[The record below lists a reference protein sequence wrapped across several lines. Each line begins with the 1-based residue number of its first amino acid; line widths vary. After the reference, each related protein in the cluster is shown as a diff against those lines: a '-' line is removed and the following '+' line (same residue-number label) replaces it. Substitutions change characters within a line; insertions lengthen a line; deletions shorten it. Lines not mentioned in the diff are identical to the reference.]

1 VNARNK
7 LHFEKS
13 ISQQLPMKQI
23 LTIAIALLLGA
34 CIAIAQE
41 AVSTAASP
49 NPSLSPSGTA
59 EVERVVV
66 SGGAIELSETDK
78 AQPVTILSGDNLK
91 LQTQPTLGD
100 TLATQPGVGG
110 SGFTA
115 GASRPVIRGQTDNR
129 VRVLNNGTEVFD
141 VSNLSP
147 DHAPSVSTLLSQSI
161 EVVRGPATILYGSG
175 AIGGVVNVTDILI
188 PVEQPPTSISGEVDG
203 RFNSVD
209 LERSGAM
216 ALTLSPF
223 QHFVVHA
230 EGSILRTD
238 DRSIPGF
245 ALAQRIRAQLTP
257 EQRHNNGFGGNPFG
271 EVPNTFV
278 KTKDFGV
285 GASYVW
291 DKGYIGASYSR
302 FLSEY
307 GVPDDPEVDEPG
319 VPAVPI
325 HLNVR
330 KDQYNLRSSIV
341 DPLPWFSVAN
351 LKFVYTDYKHD
362 EIEGEPEGD
371 VVGAT
376 FKTKGVDSRIELLH
390 QPVGLFEGSIG
401 SQVFYKE
408 LSSLGEEGLLQPTE
422 TLAVAGFVFEEV
434 KLAPVR
440 LQFGARVEHDAVS
453 IDSSDPE
460 LTSLTS
466 PSQKN
471 QDFLPVSGAAGAIYD
486 FAKDWQLALNLAYSQ
501 RAPTPEELFARGP
514 HPATFQFL
522 IGDPN
527 LDVEINRSVDLSL
540 RRTAGHVTGFIS
552 GFYTSYDGFIDFAP
566 TGEIEDGLQVFIYTP
581 KQATFYGGEGR
592 VDFHLLPLSIT
603 KISEQPDSKSVK
615 NVITGGEQI
624 VEKNPNDLFLRLQA
638 DYVHAE
644 DSSGEPLPR
653 ITPFRWGVSLNYESE
668 HWTASIEGWLVDS
681 QNRVA
686 QFETTTPNYTFFNVS
701 AGYKFQAW
709 RTYNYLY
716 VRATNLLDAE
726 GRDHLSFLKEVMPLP
741 GRGVVV
747 GWRTT
752 F

>member
-1 VNARNK
+1 
-7 LHFEKS
+7 
-13 ISQQLPMKQI
+13 MKQI
-23 LTIAIALLLGA
+23 STIAIALLLGA
-34 CIAIAQE
+34 SIARAQE
-41 AVSTAASP
+41 AVSTAPSP
-49 NPSLSPSGTA
+49 KPSPSPSGTS

-66 SGGAIELSETDK
+66 SGGEIERSETDT
-78 AQPVTILSGDNLK
+78 AQAVTILSEDNLK

-115 GASRPVIRGQTDNR
+115 GASRPVIRGQADNR

-141 VSNLSP
+141 VSNISP

-175 AIGGVVNVTDILI
+175 AIGGVVNVTDNLI
-188 PVEQPPTSISGEVDG
+188 PVEQPPTTLSGEVDG

-216 ALTLSPF
+216 ALTLSPL

-245 ALAQRIRAQLTP
+245 ALDQRIRSELTP
-257 EQRHNNGFGGNPFG
+257 EQRHNDGFGGNPFG

-278 KTKDFGV
+278 KTKDFGI

-291 DKGYIGASYSR
+291 DKGYIGASYNR

-307 GVPDDPEVDEPG
+307 GVPNDPEVDEPG
-319 VPAVPI
+319 VPPQPV
-325 HLNVR
+325 HLDVR
-330 KDQYNLRSSIV
+330 KDQYNVRSSIV

-362 EIEGEPEGD
+362 EIDGET
-371 VVGAT
+371 VGAT
-376 FKTKGVDSRIELLH
+376 FKAKGVDSRIELVH
-390 QPVGLFEGSIG
+390 QPVGALGGSIG
-401 SQVFYKE
+401 SQVFYKD
-408 LSSLGEEGLLQPTE
+408 LSVLGDEAFLQPTE

-440 LQFGARVEHDAVS
+440 LQFGARVEYDSVS

-466 PSQKN
+466 PSQKD
-471 QDFLPVSGAAGAIYD
+471 QEFLPVSGAAGAIYD
-486 FAKDWQLALNLAYSQ
+486 FAKDWQLALNLTWSE
-501 RAPTPEELFARGP
+501 RAPTAEELFARGP
-514 HPATFQFL
+514 HDATFQFI

-527 LDVEINRSVDLSL
+527 LDVEINRAVDLSL
-540 RRTAGHVTGFIS
+540 RKTAGIVTGFIS
-552 GFYTSYDGFIDFAP
+552 GFYMNYDGFIDFAP
-566 TGEIEDGLQVFIYTP
+566 TGEIEDGLQVFDYTP
-581 KQATFYGGEGR
+581 KKATFYGGEGR
-592 VDFHLLPLSIT
+592 VDFHLLPLSLT

-615 NVITGGEQI
+615 NMITGGEQV

-653 ITPFRWGVSLNYESE
+653 ITPFRWGLSLNYDSE

-726 GRDHLSFLKEVMPLP
+726 GRDHLSFLKEVFPLP

-747 GWRTT
+747 GLRTT

>member
-1 VNARNK
+1 MKKVLTVATMLFFCAR
-7 LHFEKS
+7 
-13 ISQQLPMKQI
+13 
-23 LTIAIALLLGA
+23 IAM
-34 CIAIAQE
+34 AQNP
-41 AVSTAASP
+41 APASASP
-49 NPSLSPSGTA
+49 TPSPSPGVA
-59 EVERVVV
+59 EAERVVV
-66 SGGAIELSETDK
+66 SGGAIEQSETDK
-78 AQPVTILSGDNLK
+78 AQSVTILTEDNLK
-91 LQTQPTLGD
+91 LQTAPTLGD
-100 TLATQPGVGG
+100 TLSTQPGIGG
-110 SGFTA
+110 TDFTA
-115 GASRPVIRGQTDNR
+115 GASRPVIRGQADNR

-175 AIGGVVNVTDILI
+175 AIGGVVNVTDNLI
-188 PVEQPPTSISGEVDG
+188 PVEQPAERLSGEVDG
-203 RFNSVD
+203 RFDSVD

-223 QHFVVHA
+223 QHFVIHA

-245 ALAQRIRAQLTP
+245 ALDQRIRAELAP
-257 EQRHNNGFGGNPFG
+257 EQRHDNGFGGNPFG
-271 EVPNTFV
+271 TVPNTFV
-278 KTKDFGV
+278 KTKDFGI

-291 DKGYIGASYSR
+291 NKGYIGASYSR

-319 VPAVPI
+319 VPPERV

-330 KDQYNLRSSIV
+330 KDQYNVRSSII

-362 EIEGEPEGD
+362 EID
-371 VVGAT
+371 NNTVGAT
-376 FKTKGVDSRIELLH
+376 FKTHGVDSRIELVH
-390 QPVGLFEGSIG
+390 QPIGPFEGSIG
-401 SQVFYKE
+401 SQVFYKA
-408 LSSLGEEGLLQPTE
+408 LSVLGGEAFLQPTE
-422 TLAVAGFVFEEV
+422 NLAVAGFIFEEV

-440 LQFGARVEHDAVS
+440 LQFGARVEHDSVS

-471 QDFLPVSGAAGAIYD
+471 QDFVPVSGAAGAIYD
-486 FAKDWQLALNLAYSQ
+486 FAKDWQLALNLTYSQ

-514 HPATFQFL
+514 HDATFQFI

-540 RRTAGHVTGFIS
+540 RRTAGRVTGFIN
-552 GFYTSYDGFIDFAP
+552 GFYTSYDGFIDFNP
-566 TGEIEDGLQVFIYTP
+566 TGQFEDGLQVFVYTP
-581 KQATFYGGEGR
+581 KNATFYGGEGR
-592 VDFHLLPLSIT
+592 VDFHLLPLELT
-603 KISEQPDSKSVK
+603 RLSETSDAKSVK
-615 NVITGGEQI
+615 NVIMGGQETTQ
-624 VEKNPNDLFLRLQA
+624 KNPNDLYLRLQA

-653 ITPFRWGVSLNYESE
+653 ITPFRYGVSLNYESE
-668 HWTASIEGWLVDS
+668 HWTASIEGWRVDA
-681 QNRVA
+681 QNSVA
-686 QFETTTPNYTFFNVS
+686 EFETPTPGYTFLNASV
-701 AGYKFQAW
+701 GYKFQW
-709 RTYNYLY
+709 GRTYNYVY
-716 VRATNLLDAE
+716 ARGTNLLDAE
-726 GRDHLSFLKEVMPLP
+726 GRDHLSFLKEVLPLP

-747 GWRTT
+747 GLRTT

>member
-1 VNARNK
+1 
-7 LHFEKS
+7 
-13 ISQQLPMKQI
+13 MKKV
-23 LTIAIALLLGA
+23 L
-34 CIAIAQE
+34 
-41 AVSTAASP
+41 TAAAMLLFRASFAVAQNPAPASASP
-49 NPSLSPSGTA
+49 TPSPSPGVA
-59 EVERVVV
+59 EAERVVV
-66 SGGAIELSETDK
+66 SGGAIEQSETDK
-78 AQPVTILSGDNLK
+78 AQSVTILTEDNLK
-91 LQTQPTLGD
+91 LQTAPTLGD
-100 TLATQPGVGG
+100 TLSTQPGVGA
-110 SGFTA
+110 SDFTA
-115 GASRPVIRGQTDNR
+115 GASRPVIRGQADNR

-175 AIGGVVNVTDILI
+175 AIGGVVNVTDNLI
-188 PVEQPPTSISGEVDG
+188 PVEQPAERLSGEVDG

-223 QHFVVHA
+223 QHFVIHA
-230 EGSILRTD
+230 EGSLLRTD

-245 ALAQRIRAQLTP
+245 ALDQRIRAELTP

-271 EVPNTFV
+271 TVPNTFV
-278 KTKDFGV
+278 KTKDFGI

-291 DKGYIGASYSR
+291 DKGYIGASYTR

-319 VPAVPI
+319 VPPERV

-330 KDQYNLRSSIV
+330 KDQYNVRSSII

-362 EIEGEPEGD
+362 EID
-371 VVGAT
+371 NNTVGAT
-376 FKTKGVDSRIELLH
+376 FKTNGVDSRIELVH
-390 QPVGLFEGSIG
+390 HPIGPFEGSIG

-408 LSSLGEEGLLQPTE
+408 LSVLGGEAFLQPTE
-422 TLAVAGFVFEEV
+422 NLAVAGFIFEEV

-440 LQFGARVEHDAVS
+440 LQFGARVEHDSVS

-471 QDFLPVSGAAGAIYD
+471 PDFLPISGAAGAIYD
-486 FAKDWQLALNLAYSQ
+486 FAKDWQLALNLTYSQ

-514 HPATFQFL
+514 HDATFQFI

-540 RRTAGHVTGFIS
+540 RRTAGRVTGFIS
-552 GFYTSYDGFIDFAP
+552 GFYTGYDGFIDFTP
-566 TGEIEDGLQVFIYTP
+566 TGEIEDGLQVFVYTP
-581 KQATFYGGEGR
+581 KNATFYGGEGR
-592 VDFHLLPLSIT
+592 VDFHLLPLELT
-603 KISEQPDSKSVK
+603 RPSEPSDAKSVK
-615 NVITGGEQI
+615 NVIMGGQETTQ
-624 VEKNPNDLFLRLQA
+624 KNPNDLYLRLQA

-653 ITPFRWGVSLNYESE
+653 ITPFRYGISLNYESE
-668 HWTASIEGWLVDS
+668 HWLASIEGWRVDA

-686 QFETTTPNYTFFNVS
+686 EFETTTPGYTFFNIS

-726 GRDHLSFLKEVMPLP
+726 GRDHLSFLKEVLPLP

-747 GWRTT
+747 GLRTT

>member
-1 VNARNK
+1 MLLFWARVA
-7 LHFEKS
+7 
-13 ISQQLPMKQI
+13 M
-23 LTIAIALLLGA
+23 
-34 CIAIAQE
+34 AQNP
-41 AVSTAASP
+41 APVSASP
-49 NPSLSPSGTA
+49 TPSPSPGVA

-78 AQPVTILSGDNLK
+78 AQSVTILSEDNLK

-115 GASRPVIRGQTDNR
+115 GASRPVIRGQADNR

-141 VSNLSP
+141 VSNISP

-175 AIGGVVNVTDILI
+175 AIGGVVNVTDNLI
-188 PVEQPPTSISGEVDG
+188 PVQQPPTPIGGEVDG

-209 LERSGAM
+209 SERGGAM

-238 DRSIPGF
+238 DRNIPGF
-245 ALAQRIRAQLTP
+245 ALDQRIRAELTP
-257 EQRHNNGFGGNPFG
+257 EQRHDNGFGGNPFG

-278 KTKDFGV
+278 KTKDFGI

-307 GVPDDPEVDEPG
+307 GVPNDPETDEPG
-319 VPAVPI
+319 VPPEPV
-325 HLNVR
+325 HLDVR
-330 KDQYNLRSSIV
+330 KDQYNVRGSIV

-362 EIEGEPEGD
+362 EIDGET
-371 VVGAT
+371 VGAT
-376 FKTKGVDSRIELLH
+376 FKTNGVDSRIELLH
-390 QPVGLFEGSIG
+390 KPIGLFEGSIG
-401 SQVFYKE
+401 SQVFYKN
-408 LSSLGEEGLLQPTE
+408 LSVLGDEAFLQPND
-422 TLAVAGFVFEEV
+422 TLTVAGFVFEEV
-434 KLAPVR
+434 KLNPVR
-440 LQFGARVEHDAVS
+440 LQFGARVEYDSVS

-466 PSQKN
+466 PSQKD
-471 QDFLPVSGAAGAIYD
+471 QEFWPISGAAGAIYD
-486 FAKDWQLALNLAYSQ
+486 FAEGWQLALNLSYSQ
-501 RAPTPEELFARGP
+501 RAPTTEELFARGP
-514 HPATFQFL
+514 HDATFQFI

-527 LDVEINRSVDLSL
+527 LDVEINRTVDLNL
-540 RRTAGHVTGFIS
+540 RKTAGHITGFLS
-552 GFYTSYDGFIDFAP
+552 GFYTSYDGFIDFNP

-581 KQATFYGGEGR
+581 KNATFYGGEGR

-603 KISEQPDSKSVK
+603 KISETSDSKSVK
-615 NVITGGEQI
+615 NLITGGEQI

-701 AGYKFQAW
+701 AGYKFQWW

-726 GRDHLSFLKEVMPLP
+726 GRDHLSFLKEVFPLP

-747 GWRTT
+747 GLRTT

>member
-1 VNARNK
+1 MKKVLTAATMLFFCAR
-7 LHFEKS
+7 
-13 ISQQLPMKQI
+13 
-23 LTIAIALLLGA
+23 
-34 CIAIAQE
+34 IAIAQNP
-41 AVSTAASP
+41 APASASP
-49 NPSLSPSGTA
+49 TPSPSPGEA
-59 EVERVVV
+59 EAERVVV
-66 SGGAIELSETDK
+66 SGGSIEQSETDK
-78 AQPVTILSGDNLK
+78 AQSVTILTEDNLK
-91 LQTQPTLGD
+91 LQTAPTLGD
-100 TLATQPGVGG
+100 TLSTQPGVGG
-110 SGFTA
+110 SDFTA
-115 GASRPVIRGQTDNR
+115 GASRPVIRGQADNR

-175 AIGGVVNVTDILI
+175 AIGGVVNVTDNLI
-188 PVEQPPTSISGEVDG
+188 PVEQPAERLSGEVDG
-203 RFNSVD
+203 RFGSVD

-223 QHFVVHA
+223 QHFVIHA

-245 ALAQRIRAQLTP
+245 ALDQRIRAELTP
-257 EQRHNNGFGGNPFG
+257 EQRHDNGFGGNPFG
-271 EVPNTFV
+271 TVPNTFV
-278 KTKDFGV
+278 KTKDFGI

-319 VPAVPI
+319 VPPERV

-330 KDQYNLRSSIV
+330 KDQYNVRSSIV
-341 DPLPWFSVAN
+341 EPLPWFSVAN

-362 EIEGEPEGD
+362 EID
-371 VVGAT
+371 NNTVGAT
-376 FKTKGVDSRIELLH
+376 FKTNGVDSRIELVH
-390 QPVGLFEGSIG
+390 QPIGPFEGSIG
-401 SQVFYKE
+401 SQVFYKA
-408 LSSLGEEGLLQPTE
+408 LSVLGGEAFLQPTE
-422 TLAVAGFVFEEV
+422 NLAAAGFIFEEV

-486 FAKDWQLALNLAYSQ
+486 FAKDWQLALNLTYSQ

-514 HPATFQFL
+514 HDATFQFI

-581 KQATFYGGEGR
+581 KKATFYGGEGR

-603 KISEQPDSKSVK
+603 KISEPSDSKSVK
-615 NVITGGEQI
+615 NVITKGEQI
-624 VEKNPNDLFLRLQA
+624 VEKNPNDLYLRLQA

-653 ITPFRWGVSLNYESE
+653 ITPFRYGISLNYESE
-668 HWTASIEGWLVDS
+668 HWLASIEGWRVDA

-686 QFETTTPNYTFFNVS
+686 EFETTTPGYTFFNVS
-701 AGYKFQAW
+701 AGYKFQW
-709 RTYNYLY
+709 GRTYNYLY

-726 GRDHLSFLKEVMPLP
+726 GRDHLSFLKEVLPLP

-747 GWRTT
+747 GLRTT

>member
-1 VNARNK
+1 
-7 LHFEKS
+7 
-13 ISQQLPMKQI
+13 MKKV
-23 LTIAIALLLGA
+23 LTTAIALLFGVS
-34 CIAIAQE
+34 IAIAQE
-41 AVSTAASP
+41 AVSTAATPKPSP
-49 NPSLSPSGTA
+49 SPSGVTEA
-59 EVERVVV
+59 ERVVV
-66 SGGAIELSETDK
+66 SGGAIERSETDT
-78 AQPVTILSGDNLK
+78 AQSVTILTEDNLK

-115 GASRPVIRGQTDNR
+115 GASRPVIRGQADNR
-129 VRVLNNGTEVFD
+129 IRVLNNGTEVFD
-141 VSNLSP
+141 VSNISP

-175 AIGGVVNVTDILI
+175 AIGGVVNVTDNLI
-188 PVEQPPTSISGEVDG
+188 PVEQPPTQISGEVDG
-203 RFNSVD
+203 RFDSVD

-238 DRSIPGF
+238 DRSIPAF
-245 ALAQRIRAQLTP
+245 ALDQRIRAELTP
-257 EQRHNNGFGGNPFG
+257 EQRHDNGFGGNPFG
-271 EVPNTFV
+271 TVPNTMV
-278 KTKDFGV
+278 ETKDFGI

-291 DKGYIGASYSR
+291 DKGYFGASYTR
-302 FLSEY
+302 FLSYY
-307 GVPDDPEVDEPG
+307 GVPNDPETDEPG
-319 VPAVPI
+319 VPPARV

-330 KDQYNLRSSIV
+330 KDQYNVRSSVI

-362 EIEGEPEGD
+362 ELD
-371 VVGAT
+371 NNKVGAT
-376 FKTKGVDSRIELLH
+376 FKTNGFDSRIELVH
-390 QPVGLFEGSIG
+390 QPIGPFEGSIG

-408 LSSLGEEGLLQPTE
+408 LSVLGGEAFLQPTQ
-422 TLAVAGFVFEEV
+422 TLAAAGFLFEEV
-434 KLAPVR
+434 KLNPVR
-440 LQFGARVEHDAVS
+440 IQFGARVESNSVS

-466 PSQKN
+466 PSQKD
-471 QDFLPVSGAAGAIYD
+471 QEFWPISGAAGAIYD

-501 RAPTPEELFARGP
+501 RAPNVEELFARGP
-514 HPATFQFL
+514 HDATFQFI

-527 LDVEINRSVDLSL
+527 LDVEINRTVDLNL
-540 RRTAGHVTGFIS
+540 RKTAGRVTGFIS
-552 GFYTSYDGFIDFAP
+552 GFYTSYDGFIDFTP
-566 TGEIEDGLQVFIYTP
+566 TGVFDEGLQVFIYTP
-581 KQATFYGGEGR
+581 KNATFYGGEGR
-592 VDFHLLPLSIT
+592 VDFHLLPLSLT

-653 ITPFRWGVSLNYESE
+653 ITPFRYGVSLNYESE

-686 QFETTTPNYTFFNVS
+686 QFETTTPNYAFFNVS

-709 RTYNYLY
+709 RTNNYLY

-726 GRDHLSFLKEVMPLP
+726 GRDHLSFLKEVFPLP

-747 GWRTT
+747 GLRST

>member
-1 VNARNK
+1 MKKVLTAATMLFFWAR
-7 LHFEKS
+7 
-13 ISQQLPMKQI
+13 
-23 LTIAIALLLGA
+23 
-34 CIAIAQE
+34 IAIAQNP
-41 AVSTAASP
+41 APASASP
-49 NPSLSPSGTA
+49 TPSPSPGVA
-59 EVERVVV
+59 EAERVVV
-66 SGGAIELSETDK
+66 SGGAIEQSETDK
-78 AQPVTILSGDNLK
+78 AQSVTILTEDNLK
-91 LQTQPTLGD
+91 LQTAPTLGD
-100 TLATQPGVGG
+100 TLSTQPGVGG
-110 SGFTA
+110 SDFTA
-115 GASRPVIRGQTDNR
+115 GASRPVIRGQADNR

-175 AIGGVVNVTDILI
+175 AIGGVVNVTDNLI
-188 PVEQPPTSISGEVDG
+188 PVEQPAERLSGEVDG
-203 RFNSVD
+203 RFGSVD

-223 QHFVVHA
+223 QHFVIHA

-245 ALAQRIRAQLTP
+245 ALDQRIRAELTP
-257 EQRHNNGFGGNPFG
+257 EQRHDNGFGGNPFG
-271 EVPNTFV
+271 TVPNTFV
-278 KTKDFGV
+278 KTKDFGI

-319 VPAVPI
+319 VPPERV

-330 KDQYNLRSSIV
+330 KDQYNVRSSIIE
-341 DPLPWFSVAN
+341 PLPWFSVAN

-362 EIEGEPEGD
+362 EID
-371 VVGAT
+371 NNTVGAT
-376 FKTKGVDSRIELLH
+376 FKTNGVDSRIELVH
-390 QPVGLFEGSIG
+390 QPIGPFEGSIG
-401 SQVFYKE
+401 SQVFYKA
-408 LSSLGEEGLLQPTE
+408 LSVLGGEAFLQPTE
-422 TLAVAGFVFEEV
+422 NLAAAGFIFEEV

-440 LQFGARVEHDAVS
+440 LQFGARVEQDAVS

-486 FAKDWQLALNLAYSQ
+486 FAKDWQLALNLTYSQ

-514 HPATFQFL
+514 HDATFQFI

-540 RRTAGHVTGFIS
+540 RRTAGRVTGFVS
-552 GFYTSYDGFIDFAP
+552 GFYTSYDGFIDFNP
-566 TGEIEDGLQVFIYTP
+566 TGQFEDGLQVFVYTP
-581 KQATFYGGEGR
+581 KNATFYGGEGR
-592 VDFHLLPLSIT
+592 VDFHLLPLELTRS
-603 KISEQPDSKSVK
+603 SEPSDGKSVK
-615 NVITGGEQI
+615 NVIMGGQETTQ
-624 VEKNPNDLFLRLQA
+624 KNPNDLYLRLQA

-653 ITPFRWGVSLNYESE
+653 ITPFRYGISLNYESE
-668 HWTASIEGWLVDS
+668 HWLASIEGWRVDA
-681 QNRVA
+681 QNSVA
-686 QFETTTPNYTFFNVS
+686 EFETPTPGYTFLNASV
-701 AGYKFQAW
+701 GYKFQW
-709 RTYNYLY
+709 GRTYNY
-716 VRATNLLDAE
+716 VFARGTNLLDAE
-726 GRDHLSFLKEVMPLP
+726 GRDHLSFLKEVLPLP

-747 GWRTT
+747 GLRTT

>member
-1 VNARNK
+1 MKKVLTTA
-7 LHFEKS
+7 
-13 ISQQLPMKQI
+13 IS
-23 LTIAIALLLGA
+23 LLFGTSLA
-34 CIAIAQE
+34 MAQE

-49 NPSLSPSGTA
+49 KPSPSPSGTA

-66 SGGAIELSETDK
+66 SGGAIEQSETDK

-115 GASRPVIRGQTDNR
+115 GASRPVIRGQADNR

-188 PVEQPPTSISGEVDG
+188 PVEQPPAPISGEVDG

-223 QHFVVHA
+223 QHFVIHA

-245 ALAQRIRAQLTP
+245 ALAQRIRSMLTP
-257 EQRHNNGFGGNPFG
+257 EQRRNDGFGGNPFG

-278 KTKDFGV
+278 KTKDFGI

-307 GVPDDPEVDEPG
+307 GVPNDPEVDEPG

-330 KDQYNLRSSIV
+330 KDQYNVRSSIV

-390 QPVGLFEGSIG
+390 QAIGPFEGSIG

-408 LSSLGEEGLLQPTE
+408 LSALGEEGFLQPSE
-422 TLAVAGFVFEEV
+422 LLAVAGFAFEEV
-434 KLAPVR
+434 RLNPVS
-440 LQFGARVEHDAVS
+440 LQFGVRVEYDSVS

-466 PSQKN
+466 PSQKD
-471 QDFLPVSGAAGAIYD
+471 QEFLPVSGAAGAIYD
-486 FAKDWQLALNLAYSQ
+486 FAKDWQLALNLTYSQ
-501 RAPTPEELFARGP
+501 RSPQPEELFARGP

-522 IGDPN
+522 VGDPN

-540 RRTAGHVTGFIS
+540 RRTAGRVTGFIS
-552 GFYTSYDGFIDFAP
+552 GFYTSYDGFIDFNP
-566 TGEIEDGLQVFIYTP
+566 TGEVEDGLQVFIYTP
-581 KQATFYGGEGR
+581 KKATFYGGEGR

-603 KISEQPDSKSVK
+603 KISEPSDSKSVK
-615 NVITGGEQI
+615 NLITKGEET
-624 VEKNPNDLFLRLQA
+624 VEKNPNDLYLRLQA

-653 ITPFRWGVSLNYESE
+653 ITPFRYGISLNYESE
-668 HWTASIEGWLVDS
+668 HWLASIEGWLVDS

-686 QFETTTPNYTFFNVS
+686 QFETTTPNYTFLNAS
-701 AGYKFQAW
+701 IGYKFQW
-709 RTYNYLY
+709 GRTYNYVY
-716 VRATNLLDAE
+716 ARGTNLLDAE
-726 GRDHLSFLKEVMPLP
+726 ARDHLSFLKEVLPLP

-747 GWRTT
+747 GLRTT

>member
-1 VNARNK
+1 
-7 LHFEKS
+7 
-13 ISQQLPMKQI
+13 MKKV
-23 LTIAIALLLGA
+23 LTTTIALLFATG
-34 CIAIAQE
+34 IALAQE
-41 AVSTAASP
+41 AVSTAATPKPSP
-49 NPSLSPSGTA
+49 SRSGTA

-66 SGGAIELSETDK
+66 SGGAIEQSETDK
-78 AQPVTILSGDNLK
+78 AQSVTILSEDNLK

-115 GASRPVIRGQTDNR
+115 GASRPVIRGQADNR

-141 VSNLSP
+141 VSNISP

-175 AIGGVVNVTDILI
+175 AIGGVVNVTDNLI
-188 PVEQPPTSISGEVDG
+188 PVEQPAERLSGEVDG
-203 RFNSVD
+203 RFDSVD
-209 LERSGAM
+209 LERSGAV

-230 EGSILRTD
+230 EGSLLRTD

-245 ALAQRIRAQLTP
+245 ALDQRIRAELTP
-257 EQRHNNGFGGNPFG
+257 EQRHNDGFGGNPFG

-291 DKGYIGASYSR
+291 DKGYIGASYTR
-302 FLSEY
+302 FLSDY
-307 GVPDDPEVDEPG
+307 GVPNNPETGEPG
-319 VPAVPI
+319 VPPEPV
-325 HLNVR
+325 HLDIR
-330 KDQYNLRSSIV
+330 KDQYNVRSSIV
-341 DPLPWFSVAN
+341 EPLPWFSVAN

-362 EIEGEPEGD
+362 EIDGET
-371 VVGAT
+371 VGAT
-376 FKTKGVDSRIELLH
+376 FRTKGVDSRIELLH
-390 QPVGLFEGSIG
+390 QPIGPVEGSIG
-401 SQVFYKE
+401 SQVFYKKF
-408 LSSLGEEGLLQPTE
+408 SVLGEEAFLQPTE

-434 KLAPVR
+434 KLNPVR
-440 LQFGARVEHDAVS
+440 IQLGARVESNSVN

-466 PSQKN
+466 PSQKD
-471 QDFLPVSGAAGAIYD
+471 QEFWPISGAAGALYD
-486 FAKDWQLALNLAYSQ
+486 FAKDWQLALNLTYSQ
-501 RAPTPEELFARGP
+501 RAPTVEELFARGP
-514 HPATFQFL
+514 HDATFQFI

-540 RRTAGHVTGFIS
+540 RRTGGRVTGFIS
-552 GFYTSYDGFIDFAP
+552 GFYTSYDGFIDFNP
-566 TGEIEDGLQVFIYTP
+566 TGEIEDGLQVFVYTP
-581 KQATFYGGEGR
+581 KNATFYGGEGR
-592 VDFHLLPLSIT
+592 VDFHLLPLEIT
-603 KISEQPDSKSVK
+603 PSSEPPDSKSVK
-615 NVITGGEQI
+615 NIITKGE
-624 VEKNPNDLFLRLQA
+624 VTAEKNPNDLYLRLQA

-653 ITPFRWGVSLNYESE
+653 ITPFRYGVSLNYESE

-726 GRDHLSFLKEVMPLP
+726 ARDHLSFLKEVFPLP

-747 GWRTT
+747 GLRTT